1 MYIKSKRKI
10 KKLHQGGRKW
20 KEKQDE
26 KRTSYK
32 DGNQPCQ
39 ARLNFEPVKKQV
51 MLKTH
56 SPRINKRSDALNNL
70 LISGFPNI
78 PSRRSKNLHKIGAI
92 EI

>member
-1 MYIKSKRKI
+1 M
-10 KKLHQGGRKW
+10 
-20 KEKQDE
+20 
-26 KRTSYK
+26 
-32 DGNQPCQ
+32 
-39 ARLNFEPVKKQV
+39 KKQV

-56 SPRINKRSDALNNL
+56 SPRINRRSDALKNL